1 MDTPLLLTL
10 LIAIAVTVVVSV
22 PAKPHKEANKRWDYD
37 NYGWYGDYD
46 NYDLYDDYDWYG
58 DDYWD
63 YYDWYDWYDYND
75 CDLTDANVKEC
86 ISGDCVDVND
96 ICSGVDSCSSMENGW
111 FCTVYARGIEKAR
124 DSIKKRNL
132 GKGVDDKKLKTKVYQ
147 LITRKIKATKQK
159 KENSWFRNGRKNTE
173 QNLKNIRRLLSRKPT
188 GLKERMHR
196 AFEAKAKP

>member
-1 MDTPLLLTL
+1 METSLLLTL
-10 LIAIAVTVVVSV
+10 LFAIAVTVVVSV
-22 PAKPHKEANKRWDYD
+22 PTKSHKEANKRSDYD
-37 NYGWYGDYD
+37 WYRQYDDYG

-63 YYDWYDWYDYND
+63 DYDWNDYYD
-75 CDLTDANVKEC
+75 CDLTDGNVKKC

-96 ICSGVDSCSSMENGW
+96 ICSGVDSCSSMENDW
-111 FCTVYARGIEKAR
+111 FCTVYVRGIEKAN

-159 KENSWFRNGRKNTE
+159 KVDNGKGKSQE
-173 QNLKNIRRLLSRKPT
+173 K
-188 GLKERMHR
+188 HR
-196 AFEAKAKP
+196 AESKEY